1 MRKAAPL
8 ALLLVLAGCGDTYT
22 PGPLY
27 QATSADCATPVDAD
41 TFELPRGITVAATTV
56 LPQPAE
62 GGMEI
67 GVNYML
73 PRTTQVHFATSHF
86 QVTQPKGPLIE
97 NATVLSVYQRASN
110 SKPEIVEIVNGVPL
124 VLFAVATSDDT
135 QFRYRLII
143 KGKMPK
149 RFDLTP
155 PDVVIGGKRYVSRTF
170 TYRWFED
177 KQAFGM
183 CN

>member
-1 MRKAAPL
+1 
-8 ALLLVLAGCGDTYT
+8 
-22 PGPLY
+22 
-27 QATSADCATPVDAD
+27 
-41 TFELPRGITVAATTV
+41 
-56 LPQPAE
+56 
-62 GGMEI
+62 MEI

-73 PRTTQVHFATSHF
+73 PRGTQVHFATSYF

-97 NATVLSVYQRASN
+97 NATVLSVYQRATN
-110 SKPEIVEIVNGVPL
+110 SKPEMVEIVNGVPL

-135 QFRYRLII
+135 QFRYRLLI

-155 PDVVIGGKRYVSRTF
+155 PDVIIGGKRYVSRTF

-177 KQAFGM
+177 KKAFGM
-183 CN
+183 CH

>member
-8 ALLLVLAGCGDTYT
+8 ALLLAVAGCGDTYT
-22 PGPLY
+22 PASLY
-27 QATSADCATPVDAD
+27 QATSPDCSTPVDAD
-41 TFELPRGITVAATTV
+41 TFEFPRGITVAATTV

-67 GVNYML
+67 GINYML
-73 PRTTQVHFATSHF
+73 PRTTQIHFATAHF
-86 QVTQPKGPLIE
+86 QVTEPKGPLIE
-97 NATVLSVYQRASN
+97 NATVLSVYQRPTNA
-110 SKPEIVEIVNGVPL
+110 KPEIVEIVHGVPL
-124 VLFAVATSDDT
+124 ALYAVGTSDAT

-155 PDVVIGGKRYVSRTF
+155 PDVIIGEKRYVSRTF

-177 KQAFGM
+177 KQAYGM
-183 CN
+183 CH

>member
-1 MRKAAPL
+1 MRTAAPL
-8 ALLLVLAGCGDTYT
+8 ALLLVLAGCGDSYT
-22 PGPLY
+22 PAPLY

-56 LPQPAE
+56 LPEPAE

-67 GVNYML
+67 GVSYML
-73 PRTTQVHFATSHF
+73 PRTTQLHFATAHF
-86 QVTQPKGPLIE
+86 QVSQPKGALIE
-97 NATVLSVYQRASN
+97 NATVLSVYQRPTN
-110 SKPEIVEIVNGVPL
+110 GKPEMVEIVNGVPL
-124 VLFAVATSDDT
+124 ALFAVATSDDT

-155 PDVVIGGKRYVSRTF
+155 PDVIIGEKRYVSRTF

-177 KQAFGM
+177 KQAYGM
-183 CN
+183 CH

>member
-1 MRKAAPL
+1 MRKAAPF
-8 ALLLVLAGCGDTYT
+8 ALLLALAGCGDTYT

-27 QATSADCATPVDAD
+27 QATSPDCSTPVDAD
-41 TFELPRGITVAATTV
+41 TFEFPRGITMAATTV

-73 PRTTQVHFATSHF
+73 PRTTQLHFATAHF
-86 QVTQPKGPLIE
+86 QITQPKGPLIE
-97 NATVLSVYQRASN
+97 NATVLSVYQRPTN
-110 SKPEIVEIVNGVPL
+110 GKPEMVEIVNGAPL
-124 VLFAVATSDDT
+124 VLFAVGTSDDT

-149 RFDLTP
+149 RFDLIP
-155 PDVVIGGKRYVSRTF
+155 PDVIIGEKRYVSRTF

-177 KQAFGM
+177 KQAYGM
-183 CN
+183 CH

>member
-8 ALLLVLAGCGDTYT
+8 TLLLALAGCGDTYT
-22 PGPLY
+22 PASLY
-27 QATSADCATPVDAD
+27 QATSPDCGTPVDAD

-73 PRTTQVHFATSHF
+73 PRTTQVHFATAHF
-86 QVTQPKGPLIE
+86 QVSQPKGPLIE
-97 NATVLSVYQRASN
+97 NATVLSVYQRPTN
-110 SKPEIVEIVNGVPL
+110 GKPEMVEIVNGVPL
-124 VLFAVATSDDT
+124 VLFAVGTSDDT

-177 KQAFGM
+177 KQAYGM
-183 CN
+183 CH

>member
-8 ALLLVLAGCGDTYT
+8 VLLLAIAGCGDTYT
-22 PGPLY
+22 PASLY
-27 QATSADCATPVDAD
+27 QATSPDCSTPVDAD
-41 TFELPRGITVAATTV
+41 TFEFPRRITVAATTV

-67 GVNYML
+67 GINYML
-73 PRTTQVHFATSHF
+73 PRSTQVQFATAHF
-86 QVTQPKGPLIE
+86 QVTEPKGPLLE
-97 NATVLSVYQRASN
+97 NATVLSVYQRPTNA
-110 SKPEIVEIVNGVPL
+110 KPEIVEIVHGVPL

-155 PDVVIGGKRYVSRTF
+155 PDVIIGEKRYVSRTF

-177 KQAFGM
+177 KQAYGM
-183 CN
+183 CR